1 MQRGLNCPR
10 YHGCSETKQWL
21 RSCMPLRV
29 IVLIIVHA
37 SQRLG
42 WFIIPI
48 AYQPSREGL
57 GGECS
62 MLAHCEL
69 GHTAG
74 VDLHDVGMLHLI
86 VMVLQVI
93 VRFVDAEEW
102 LSAAVKRIRLAL

>member
-1 MQRGLNCPR
+1 
-10 YHGCSETKQWL
+10 
-21 RSCMPLRV
+21 
-29 IVLIIVHA
+29 
-37 SQRLG
+37 
-42 WFIIPI
+42 
-48 AYQPSREGL
+48 
-57 GGECS
+57 

-102 LSAAVKRIRLAL
+102 LRAALRRIRLASH